1 MTISIEKKIYKIQ
14 DHGIAVILNKLRI
27 KEFSQP
33 DKADIL
39 KPHINISYLMVKG
52 WKLQQQDKDICCHNF
67 HLMLY

>member
-39 KPHINISYLMVKG
+39 KPRINISYLMVKG
-52 WKLQQQDKDICCHNF
+52 
-67 HLMLY
+67 